1 MRPGTVATKP
11 NPGDFE
17 MRVTAKRKNGKQA
30 EVDYEFGTDLASTTA
45 LFGEE
50 IVFNHAIGALKVA
63 FQGWLRSQ
71 LDQDKTDEQIAEA
84 ATNWKPGQRKQGKTP
99 QEKLRDQLN
108 AMSPEERALVLRDF
122 KAAAKEAK
130 AA

>member
-1 MRPGTVATKP
+1 MK
-11 NPGDFE
+11 
-17 MRVTAKRKNGKQA
+17 VTAKRKNGKST

-71 LDQDKTDEQIAEA
+71 LDQDKSDEDITA
-84 ATNWKPGQRKQGKTP
+84 AAANWKPGQRKQGKTP
-99 QEKLRDQLN
+99 QEKLRDQLA
-108 AMSPEERALVLRDF
+108 AMSPEERAAVLRDF
-122 KAAAKEAK
+122 KAAATKEPK